1 MCVFHQLWFKPHK
14 NFDFEVFSIYELNT
28 PKYLT
33 IFLVKAEV
41 IIFSW
46 ISNQHQKHKSGGEPS
61 NEHFWQVWFNSVQWF
76 QRRRFKC
83 EKLTN
88 GRRMLSH
95 DKSKPEALKSLYR
108 SPGNKKNQL
117 VLCKNYVLQW

>member
-41 IIFSW
+41 IIFMCRDVAMRVRHRVPWNTFGDFS
-46 ISNQHQKHKSGGEPS
+46 
-61 NEHFWQVWFNSVQWF
+61 
-76 QRRRFKC
+76 
-83 EKLTN
+83 T
-88 GRRMLSH
+88 
-95 DKSKPEALKSLYR
+95 
-108 SPGNKKNQL
+108 KN
-117 VLCKNYVLQW
+117 